1 MPDNSCLIIWE
12 SKGYINQ
19 GPVRKTNHARYFNR
33 EFNRRNWLNGH
44 WRTQTQ
50 KRGHWA
56 DTVTSGSPQC
66 WGDQGERL
74 GLSDLR
80 GSQKLAPLGTTL
92 PPPPGLQTLLAE
104 PGSGETWEK
113 TSPTLPLLTLEGDL
127 GLGENSWTVNGEIT
141 VDCQWHAL
149 TTIIISIKCL
159 G

>member
-1 MPDNSCLIIWE
+1 M
-12 SKGYINQ
+12 
-19 GPVRKTNHARYFNR
+19 
-33 EFNRRNWLNGH
+33 
-44 WRTQTQ
+44 
-50 KRGHWA
+50 
-56 DTVTSGSPQC
+56 
-66 WGDQGERL
+66 

-141 VDCQWHAL
+141 VDCQGQE
-149 TTIIISIKCL
+149 TTVT
-159 G
+159 